1 MNLQTVRTV
10 CKELGVP
17 ENRVRRAIRSGQLD
31 VLKLG
36 NRLLIDMDT
45 AREMFAQAEGTINIG
60 ELSKAIG
67 MSETGIRRGIREGWI
82 PYERVGWAYLF
93 RLDEVEKAIRKR
105 MAKR

>member
-17 ENRVRRAIRSGQLD
+17 ESRVRRAIRNKQLD
-31 VLKLG
+31 VLTLG

-45 AREMFAQAEGTINIG
+45 ARNVLVQVEGTIKID
-60 ELSKAIG
+60 ELSRAIG
-67 MSETGIRRGIREGWI
+67 MSDTGIRRGIHEGWI
-82 PYERVGWAYLF
+82 PYQKVGRAYHF
-93 RLDEVEKAIRKR
+93 RLEEVEKAIRER

>member
-17 ENRVRRAIRSGQLD
+17 ESRVRRAIRAKQLD

-45 AREMFAQAEGTINIG
+45 AREMLVQVEGTIKID
-60 ELSKAIG
+60 ELSRAIG
-67 MSETGIRRGIREGWI
+67 MSETGIRRGIHEGWI
-82 PYERVGWAYLF
+82 PCEKVGKAYLF
-93 RLDEVEKAIRKR
+93 RQDEVEKAIRER